1 MARFEVRGTARTP
14 GIPREAR
21 YVRHAPRARGRVR
34 RRSRAPVMAPL
45 GATREPE
52 GRVCAAGVRVCAA
65 GLRASCGACAVFP
78 AACAAVV
85 SGFWGVG
92 GGWSDKSDGDDGAMS
107 RAMARAREET
117 PGTRRRRGRGSARR
131 RGCGARAGRETLPP
145 GCRVASRDA
154 GRGES
159 SRERKKTASRT
170 HARSRCLRLPIARAG
185 LLVRQFGFPRF
196 FRMSPGRRSH
206 THRRIGHARVLTIF
220 LTEAAS

>member
-65 GLRASCGACAVFP
+65 GSRASCGACAVFP
-78 AACAAVV
+78 AAFAAVV

-92 GGWSDKSDGDDGAMS
+92 GGWSDKSEGDDGAMS
-107 RAMARAREET
+107 RVQDRARGEP
-117 PGTRRRRGRGSARR
+117 PGTRRRRGRGAVRR

-159 SRERKKTASRT
+159 SRGVSVQR
-170 HARSRCLRLPIARAG
+170 
-185 LLVRQFGFPRF
+185 
-196 FRMSPGRRSH
+196 
-206 THRRIGHARVLTIF
+206 ARVGPRGCCF
-220 LTEAAS
+220 R